1 MKLIIGLSVLLVLFS
16 CSNLPESESEYI
28 TYITEMEDSLKTM
41 SSDAVQQKNYKET
54 QDRYVT
60 KLIEFYQKYS
70 DSKEAAISLDKVHML
85 YSGMGDYETSVK
97 WADTLLIKFPKYIN
111 RAMVLESQANS
122 YDVFLQPR
130 DTTMVRKYYS
140 LLLNEFP
147 DLDITK
153 RADIEERLKYNKLTL
168 EQYVSLQVIEPELI
182 N

>member
-1 MKLIIGLSVLLVLFS
+1 MKLILVLSGLFVFFS

-41 SSDAVQQKNYKET
+41 SSDAAQQKNYKET

-130 DTTMVRKYYS
+130 DTTMVRKYYTQ
-140 LLLNEFP
+140 LLNEFP
-147 DLDITK
+147 NLDKTK

-168 EQYVSLQVIEPELI
+168 QQYMDIQAVAIDVI

>member
-1 MKLIIGLSVLLVLFS
+1 MKLILGMSVLLVLFS

-28 TYITEMEDSLKTM
+28 TYIAEMEDSLKTM
-41 SSDAVQQKNYKET
+41 STDAAQQKNYKET

-70 DSKEAAISLDKVHML
+70 ESKDAAISLDKVHML

-97 WADTLLIKFPKYIN
+97 WADTLLIKFPKYVN

-122 YDVFLQPR
+122 YDAFLQPR
-130 DTTMVRKYYS
+130 DTTMVRKYYTQ
-140 LLLNEFP
+140 LLNEFP
-147 DLDITK
+147 DIDKAK

-168 EQYVSLQVIEPELI
+168 QQYMEIQAVEVEVI